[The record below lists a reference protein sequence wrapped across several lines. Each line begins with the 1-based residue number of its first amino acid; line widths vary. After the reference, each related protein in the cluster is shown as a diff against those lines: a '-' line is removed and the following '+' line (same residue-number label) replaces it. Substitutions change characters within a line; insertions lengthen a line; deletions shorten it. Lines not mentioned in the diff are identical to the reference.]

1 MTQNQALA
9 QRIRVRDIRGKS
21 YKVTDAN
28 YSPLAVTLDV
38 EIEPQITPDLSPIN
52 EACLM
57 AAKIVDGRGSV
68 YAVKEI
74 EIEFSSDI
82 EYSLVFK
89 VEPEKKP
96 TAKMVDLDKMAKYTF
111 DCMVAEGMINPDF
124 KLGAVKDLIDGCIKT
139 AAYFFNADP
148 DAQCEATTK

>member
-28 YSPLAVTLDV
+28 YSALAVTLDV

-57 AAKIVDGRGSV
+57 AAKIVDGCGSV

-74 EIEFSSDI
+74 ECSPDI
-82 EYSLVFK
+82 EHSLVFK

-96 TAKMVDLDKMAKYTF
+96 TAKMVDLDKIAKYTF
-111 DCMVAEGMINPDF
+111 DCMVTESMINPDC
-124 KLGAVKDLIDGCIKT
+124 KLGAVKDRIDGCIKA
-139 AAYFFNADP
+139 AAYFSNADP
-148 DAQCEATTK
+148 ETRPE